1 MNEVVH
7 EVASTVTEKLGVAGT
22 QIGGGMA
29 IFGGLTLND
38 TLAVAGF
45 LLALV
50 SVVVQIW
57 YKERHYRLA
66 KSRQVS
72 SFPYDSEKDELDG

>member
-1 MNEVVH
+1 MIDDITNTAVEKVGVV
-7 EVASTVTEKLGVAGT
+7 GT

-38 TLAVAGF
+38 TLAIAGF

-66 KSRQVS
+66 KSRQIS
-72 SFPYDSEKDELDG
+72 NYPYTEKDELDG

>member
-1 MNEVVH
+1 MIDDITNTAV
-7 EVASTVTEKLGVAGT
+7 EKLGVAGT

-38 TLAVAGF
+38 TLAIAGF
-45 LLALV
+45 VLALV
-50 SVVVQIW
+50 SVIVQIW

-66 KSRQVS
+66 KARMVS
-72 SFPYDSEKDELDG
+72 SFPYDDKDELDG